1 MNTATPRALVVIPA
15 RYGSTRL
22 PAKALA
28 LIGGIPMVVRVLQQA
43 RRMTTASRVIVATDH
58 HRIAD
63 AVQAAGGEAMMT
75 SPDHPSG
82 TDRVAEVTR
91 KIPCEYVVNIQ
102 GDEPFID
109 PLAVDAAVE
118 ALHASPS
125 CNMSTI
131 CVEVGIEEARDPAV
145 TKVTRDLNGYALYFS
160 KALIPHDRD
169 GAPPGAIIEKH
180 LGVYVFRRDFLLQY
194 AAWEPTPLERREKL
208 EQLRALERGERILVV
223 TAARDSLGIDTQHD
237 LDRANA
243 LAVKD

>member
-1 MNTATPRALVVIPA
+1 MATHRPLTLVVIPA

-22 PAKALA
+22 HAKALA
-28 LIGGIPMVVRVLQQA
+28 LIGGKPMVVRVFEQA
-43 RRMTTASRVIVATDH
+43 RRMATATRVIVATDDQ
-58 HRIAD
+58 RIAA

-82 TDRVAEVTR
+82 TDRVAEVAR
-91 KIPCEYVVNIQ
+91 NIPCDFVVNVQ

-109 PLAVDAAVE
+109 PAAVDAAVT
-118 ALHASPS
+118 ALIADPS

-131 CVEVGIEEARDPAV
+131 CVEVGIEAARDPAV
-145 TKVTRDLNGYALYFS
+145 TKVVRDRKGYALYFS
-160 KALIPHDRD
+160 KAMIPHDRD
-169 GAPPGAIIEKH
+169 GAPPGARIEKH

-223 TAARDSLGIDTQHD
+223 RSASDSLGIDTQSD

-243 LAVKD
+243 MAKKD